1 VPNPS
6 GTRTGGRAI
15 RTPLL
20 AFHEAFGLLPTD
32 EVHGFLD
39 LLDRLA
45 RMDE

>member
-1 VPNPS
+1 M
-6 GTRTGGRAI
+6 

-20 AFHEAFGLLPTD
+20 SLVVVVFLASQASGLPPTD

>member
-1 VPNPS
+1 M
-6 GTRTGGRAI
+6 

-20 AFHEAFGLLPTD
+20 SLAVVAHVASPCSGT
-32 EVHGFLD
+32 GFLD